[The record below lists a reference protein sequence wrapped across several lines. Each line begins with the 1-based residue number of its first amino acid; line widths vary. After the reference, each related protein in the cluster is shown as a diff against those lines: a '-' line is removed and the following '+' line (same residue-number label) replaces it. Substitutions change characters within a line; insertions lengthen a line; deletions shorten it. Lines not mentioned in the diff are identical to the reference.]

1 MSKIWLN
8 GFALLSVLFFANAS
22 GINASQPKQN
32 ASEALTGTLQKM
44 IVENAS
50 VTMQLDLNGLNGSNS
65 LVARPVTLQ
74 FDVAANSFFPI
85 LVFNDLL
92 RADEPGSMAL
102 IPQNVVRHS
111 LRI

>member
-8 GFALLSVLFFANAS
+8 GFALLSVVFFANAS
-22 GINASQPKQN
+22 GNNASQPKQN

-65 LVARPVTLQ
+65 LVARPLMLHFAAAPNLSENQTQ
-74 FDVAANSFFPI
+74 FRSKPVI
-85 LVFNDLL
+85 
-92 RADEPGSMAL
+92 
-102 IPQNVVRHS
+102 
-111 LRI
+111 